1 MPTKLKAPGMSSR
14 ASSRSKV
21 GTLTNDDLDVIEGN
35 RRKCRPHSAAFRLR
49 QGARGTRAERL
60 DQNTLTRRY

>member
-35 RRKCRPHSAAFRLR
+35 RKEMPAAFSSVPATPRS
-49 QGARGTRAERL
+49 AWNAS
-60 DQNTLTRRY
+60 